1 MIKQVNHGKD
11 DPGKIHQEVFPRKP
25 IMLSI
30 APGLMGNMD
39 DIITKGQSSF
49 LPQSPSPTPK
59 ALCQVSKM

>member
-1 MIKQVNHGKD
+1 MEKMILANPSRGFSQ
-11 DPGKIHQEVFPRKP
+11 KP

-30 APGLMGNMD
+30 APGLVGNMD

-59 ALCQVSKM
+59 ALCHVSKI